1 MAKMVFSTQETRL
14 PSKQKPNA
22 SSQKQER
29 QAWSLVQIVPFQV
42 ISMKNESNG
51 FGKLQQ
57 NKENRKRENR
67 I

>member
-14 PSKQKPNA
+14 RFKQKPNA

-29 QAWSLVQIVPFQV
+29 QDWSLVPIVPFQV
-42 ISMKNESNG
+42 TLMKNESNG
-51 FGKLQQ
+51 FVKLQQ

-67 I
+67 V

>member
-1 MAKMVFSTQETRL
+1 MVKMVFFTQETRL

-29 QAWSLVQIVPFQV
+29 QVWSSVQIVPFQV

-51 FGKLQQ
+51 FVKLQQ